1 MGRPDFTV
9 RPERGRAEVTEIRT
23 AVIGTGYL
31 GRFHAD
37 KYASIEGSRL
47 VAVVDV
53 DAERA
58 RAVGE
63 RHGVEALS
71 DYRAL
76 EGRVDAVSVVV
87 PTPLHFAISDFFL
100 RRGVHVLVEKP
111 MTATVNEAER
121 LIRTARANGCVLQV
135 GHLERFNPAILAVHD
150 RVRNPVFI
158 EAHRIAP
165 FQPRGTDVNVVL
177 DLMIHD
183 IDIILSIVD
192 APITRIDTVGVPV
205 LTPEVDIANA
215 RLEFSNGCVANV
227 TASRVSNKTERKMR
241 VFAADTYVSIDFQQ
255 KSVTTRRRKSSG
267 IEAESLRHEDGD
279 ALRAQ
284 IESFLDVIRRG
295 ATPLVTGADGKRAL
309 ETALAISAQ
318 LQPESRAAAPA

>member
-1 MGRPDFTV
+1 MTQ
-9 RPERGRAEVTEIRT
+9 IRT

-31 GRFHAD
+31 GRFHAE
-37 KYASIEGSRL
+37 KYAQIEGSRL
-47 VAVVDV
+47 VAVVDI

-58 RAVGE
+58 AAVGG
-63 RHGVEALS
+63 RLGVPALQ
-71 DYRAL
+71 DYREL
-76 EGRVDAVSVVV
+76 EGRVDAVSVAV
-87 PTPLHFAISDFFL
+87 PTPLHYSVSDFFL

-111 MTATVNEAER
+111 MTTTVVEAER
-121 LIRTARANGCVLQV
+121 LIRAARSNRCVLQV
-135 GHLERFNPAILAVHD
+135 GHLERYNAAVLAVRD
-150 RVRNPVFI
+150 RVHKPVFI

-165 FQPRGTDVNVVL
+165 FQVRGTDVNVVL

-183 IDIILSIVD
+183 IDLILSVVD

-205 LTPEVDIANA
+205 LTGEVDIANA
-215 RLEFSNGCVANV
+215 RLEFANGCVANV

-241 VFAADTYVSIDFQQ
+241 IFESDAYVSIDFQQ
-255 KSVTTRRRKSSG
+255 KSVTIRRRRG
-267 IEAESLRHEDGD
+267 EAIETENLRHDDSD

-295 ATPLVTGADGKRAL
+295 AQPLVGGGDGKRAL

-318 LQPESRAAAPA
+318 LQPEARVAAPA